1 MKTYRVLMSES
12 VAKWVEVKA
21 GSEEEA
27 IKKVTEGYY
36 SNEDISNEECLDRS
50 IESAE
55 VVDDE

>member
-27 IKKVTEGYY
+27 IKKLQRVIILMKIY
-36 SNEDISNEECLDRS
+36 LMK
-50 IESAE
+50 SA
-55 VVDDE
+55 